1 MIYGNGAFN
10 SGIDNSEIPEG
21 FLEQCIV
28 DEVSHLTDEQIQEF
42 CNSPEAEQMVQEGT
56 MRKKTLVRLSK
67 KDDMS
72 RRRTMA
78 AFSIAREKK
87 DPLFNK
93 LALNRVW
100 TKLVKNRVQER
111 KLIGEIVK
119 KYGTKAD
126 RVAKIGQK
134 EYLKHKMP
142 LSFMRAGGSDR

>member
-87 DPLFNK
+87 DPL
-93 LALNRVW
+93 W

-119 KYGTKAD
+119 KYGNKAD
-126 RVAKIGQK
+126 RVAKVGQK

-142 LSFMRAGGSDR
+142 LSFMRAGGNDR